1 MSSSSESDEDFM
13 DLSKPLKQVVLPPVG
28 RHAKEMDL
36 LRRQNLQKW
45 PPNLKDE
52 EEPQYFVEIQK
63 REREK
68 MAQNQAFT
76 EENSVHFPSAMSQ
89 FETDTIGNSSV
100 HNASVISNR
109 RPPPDNLR

>member
-1 MSSSSESDEDFM
+1 M

-28 RHAKEMDL
+28 RHAKELDL

-45 PPNLKDE
+45 PPNLKHE

-68 MAQNQAFT
+68 MAQNRSFIDDR
-76 EENSVHFPSAMSQ
+76 SGLFPIATGTAMSQ
-89 FETDTIGNSSV
+89 FETDTIGSTLNQSVMSSTK
-100 HNASVISNR
+100 